1 MIKINKKV
9 AVVAAKR
16 SPIGVFKKTY
26 KDTNLVKLSSE
37 LINKMLEEISL
48 DKNLID
54 EVIVGTVLQGG
65 RGQNIARQIEID
77 VNIPNSKPAYT
88 VDMVCGSSMKA
99 INLARN
105 SILVGEAKVILVGG
119 VEFMSD
125 ANYMYED
132 GLFCSFANNSM
143 GITAENIVEKYKLKR
158 EKLDEFSLLS
168 TQKAIKAQ
176 NLNYFKDEIIE
187 INGISEDEFIR
198 KNQTIEKLAS
208 LKPVFKEDGIV
219 TAGNSTGLNDGASFL
234 ILMDRDYAES
244 MGFEILAYIEDSVSI
259 GLDPNYM
266 GLGPVFAIDKLIK
279 KNNLDI
285 SSIDLF
291 EINEAFAAQILACI
305 KLLGLDEK
313 KVNVNGG
320 AIALGHPL
328 GATGARIVTTL
339 IYEMKRRKVSK
350 GIASLCIGGGQG
362 MALLVG
368 RE

>member
-1 MIKINKKV
+1 MSKINNKV

-26 KDTNLVKLSSE
+26 KDVDLVSLSSE
-37 LINKMLEEISL
+37 LIDKMLKEIKL
-48 DKNLID
+48 DKDLID

-65 RGQNIARQIEID
+65 RGQNIARQIEI
-77 VNIPNSKPAYT
+77 NAKISNEKPAYT

-99 INLARN
+99 INLAKN
-105 SILVGEAKVILVGG
+105 SILVGESKVILVGG

-125 ANYMYED
+125 ANFMYED
-132 GLFCSFANNSM
+132 GLFCSFSNASM

-158 EKLDEFSLLS
+158 SELDKFSLNS
-168 TQKAIKAQ
+168 TKKAIEAQ
-176 NLNYFKDEIIE
+176 EKERFKDEIVE
-187 INGISEDEFIR
+187 IFGVSKDEFVR
-198 KNQTIEKLAS
+198 LDQSIEKLGK

-234 ILMDRDYAES
+234 VLMEESYAKK
-244 MGFEILAYIEDSVSI
+244 MGFEILAYIDDVVSV

-266 GLGPVFAIDKLIK
+266 GLGPIYAIDKLIK
-279 KNNLDI
+279 KNNIDI

-291 EINEAFAAQILACI
+291 EINEAFAAQALVCI
-305 KLLGLDEK
+305 NELDIDEK

-339 IYEMKRRKVSK
+339 IYEMRRRKVNK

-368 RE
+368 RD